1 MAGHESPDV
10 KRFSRLEDALASLD
24 QEQPAGEPRALVE
37 SRLQAL
43 EDRLRELPAD
53 ATRER
58 VSLELEA
65 IAALVELDR
74 LADASERA
82 RAAVDAAIGVDA
94 FARAAEACRFIY
106 MLGGDDAVVALGQGV
121 WLAVTYPVDP
131 ELTLAL
137 LQHVVDETPDDS
149 DGAAVAA
156 AAAQYVVDLRA
167 PPERREE
174 LALFSGGLLATVARR
189 HAGVQTREEFDAWV
203 ERLELDDPA
212 RFLVRLRNVVDVMVQ
227 DAWWFDR
234 DGLRA
239 RLPVN

>member
-82 RAAVDAAIGVDA
+82 RAVVDAAIGVDA

-106 MLGGDDAVVALGQGV
+106 MLGLR
-121 WLAVTYPVDP
+121 P
-131 ELTLAL
+131 EERPA
-137 LQHVVDETPDDS
+137 
-149 DGAAVAA
+149 G
-156 AAAQYVVDLRA
+156 A
-167 PPERREE
+167 PPAEVDRHQLVAPRLQDAGAGPLHDPREAGREE
-174 LALFSGGLLATVARR
+174 SLNARQE
-189 HAGVQTREEFDAWV
+189 A
-203 ERLELDDPA
+203 PS
-212 RFLVRLRNVVDVMVQ
+212 
-227 DAWWFDR
+227 
-234 DGLRA
+234 
-239 RLPVN
+239 RLPSQLPVREVCGENKLRFYERE